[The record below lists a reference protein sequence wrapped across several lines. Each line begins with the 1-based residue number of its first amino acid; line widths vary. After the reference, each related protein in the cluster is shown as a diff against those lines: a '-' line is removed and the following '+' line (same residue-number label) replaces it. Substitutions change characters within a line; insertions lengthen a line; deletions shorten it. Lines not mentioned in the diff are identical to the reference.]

1 VPRSIDIFAESE
13 VPLEDFVKDIEKLL
27 EIKLQRISDGEEIVY
42 EFRDPRVVF
51 TVGTHDLAN
60 DREMN
65 FEDYRYHLSAR
76 ALNISTEEER
86 KKWRDEFARVIF
98 QKLKTTQNYHLMLV
112 EDIQVKLAEFH
123 PEADIVR

>member
-1 VPRSIDIFAESE
+1 VPRSVDIFAESE
-13 VPLEDFVKDIEKLL
+13 VSLEDFVQDIEKLL
-27 EIKLQRISDGEEIVY
+27 GIKLQRISEGEEIFY
-42 EFRDPRVVF
+42 EFRDPHVVF

-60 DREMN
+60 DRDMN

-98 QKLKTTQNYHLMLV
+98 QKLKTTQNYHLILV
-112 EDIQVKLAEFH
+112 EDTQVKVAEFH

>member
-1 VPRSIDIFAESE
+1 MPRSIDIFVESE
-13 VPLEDFVKDIEKLL
+13 VSLEDFVQDIEKLL
-27 EIKLQRISDGEEIVY
+27 EIKLQRISNGEEIFY

-51 TVGTHDLAN
+51 TVGTHDLVN

-86 KKWRDEFARVIF
+86 QKWRDEFARDIF